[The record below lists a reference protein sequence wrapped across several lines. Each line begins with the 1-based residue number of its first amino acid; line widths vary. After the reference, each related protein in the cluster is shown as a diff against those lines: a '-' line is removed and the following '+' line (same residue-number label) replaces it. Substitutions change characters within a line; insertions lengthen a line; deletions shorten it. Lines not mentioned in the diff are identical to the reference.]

1 MSSNVAT
8 RSSRVQEPQWVVY
21 LTAAVALVI
30 GLGLQF
36 FVNNQTQTGTVGAS
50 SIAYP
55 QSWVQTTEPG
65 ADFAAADLNNGGPYG
80 ARVSLRALAK
90 TALVSA
96 RLLNQT
102 QPAAP
107 TPSELL
113 TAGAT
118 TWSVQRGQDLVG
130 YRVLGLNKTTVQGH
144 EAINVESAY
153 LSDSTLGASTNALP
167 GLIHAVDTVTLS
179 GDTFY
184 ILSYAVESSQFD
196 RLSGLHDRLL
206 AGWKIP

>member
-1 MSSNVAT
+1 MA
-8 RSSRVQEPQWVVY
+8 RPARVQEPQWVVY
-21 LTAAVALVI
+21 LTAAVALLI

-36 FVNNQTQTGTVGAS
+36 FATNQTQTGVVGPS

-55 QSWVQTTEPG
+55 QSWVQVTEPG
-65 ADFAAADLNNGGPYG
+65 VDFTAADINDGGPYG
-80 ARVSLRALAK
+80 ARVSLRALDN
-90 TALVSA
+90 TVLLST
-96 RLLNQT
+96 RLLNQKD
-102 QPAAP
+102 PVVA
-107 TPSELL
+107 PSELL
-113 TAGAT
+113 AAGAT

-153 LSDSTLGASTNALP
+153 LMDSALGASTNGLP
-167 GLIHAVDTVTLS
+167 GLMHAVDTVTLR
-179 GDTFY
+179 DNKFY